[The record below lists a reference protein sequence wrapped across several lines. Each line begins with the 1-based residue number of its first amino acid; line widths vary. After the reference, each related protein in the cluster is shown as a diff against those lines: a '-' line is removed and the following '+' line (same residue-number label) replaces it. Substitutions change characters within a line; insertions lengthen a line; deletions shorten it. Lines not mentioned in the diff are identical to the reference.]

1 MKSSSVSIVIVLALL
16 SGCLAAPPRQ
26 SSGSSSVAGSAPAPR
41 PPEPVSI
48 QAFSRNPFRSVALP
62 PSRMHG
68 HEQAIAALGS
78 PAKTVVE
85 KVPDQYDK
93 SLIHSLI
100 TLRYPFG
107 ELTYLRV
114 AGKDVETLILISV
127 RGAQQPLK
135 YGIRIG
141 VTTREQVLKT
151 FGAPEQAQADSLSY
165 AVAYTQEITSST
177 TFFFEGTA
185 LRRVDISSLMMD

>member
-1 MKSSSVSIVIVLALL
+1 
-16 SGCLAAPPRQ
+16 
-26 SSGSSSVAGSAPAPR
+26 
-41 PPEPVSI
+41 
-48 QAFSRNPFRSVALP
+48 
-62 PSRMHG
+62 MHG

>member
-1 MKSSSVSIVIVLALL
+1 MP
-16 SGCLAAPPRQ
+16 GRTAAT
-26 SSGSSSVAGSAPAPR
+26 GAGVQA
-41 PPEPVSI
+41 PEPVSI
-48 QAFSRNPFRSVALP
+48 QAFSRNPFQSVALP
-62 PSRMHG
+62 PSRIHG
-68 HEQAIAALGS
+68 HEQAVAALGS
-78 PAKTVVE
+78 PSKTVVHE
-85 KVPDQYDK
+85 VPDQYDK

-114 AGKDVETLILISV
+114 AGKGVETLILISV
-127 RGAQQPLK
+127 RGGQQPLK

-141 VTTREQVLKT
+141 ATTREQIVKT

-177 TFFFEGTA
+177 TFFFDGNA
-185 LRRVDISSLMMD
+185 LSRIDISSLMMD